1 MRETEPSPRC
11 GDGFLSRK
19 PVMHQIQ
26 SGILGR
32 LKFVQ
37 IQECHEKFIEL
48 VGNAV
53 GVAFMKERE
62 ELIAMKF
69 NKYYFE
75 NFSSDTPFDINN
87 PRYVL
92 GLVGVDSVLERIV
105 VSSPYSLTI
114 EDFDNV
120 DLVNALLHIDVLQLK
135 NDKIGMAVPFFVSQ
149 DADILKELSKRVA
162 NDIATELL
170 AHKEQIVKAA
180 ERIDNGY
187 PVERNLYHILCAYIL
202 DGLMFDYLEEN
213 GLVTTSCVHNSGL
226 DYLVILYEDTA
237 CLNEYSNMLLC
248 SYNRLMANGKGF
260 VSFGDSHGIR
270 NDFYRYNRQRELNL
284 LSEQER
290 KYITCS
296 TETLIENFDRMA
308 DGDKVE
314 RRYVEIYERFGYCQD
329 GKIVV
334 PVYNACSF
342 EIADKLYD
350 FIVEIVKTHI
360 IDVLTAIQCE
370 TRLLAIAHEVK
381 VKDIANEIYHL
392 IFGEVNEI
400 LVRSGLV
407 STPPYYQGEGRY
419 FKSFER

>member
-1 MRETEPSPRC
+1 
-11 GDGFLSRK
+11 
-19 PVMHQIQ
+19 
-26 SGILGR
+26 
-32 LKFVQ
+32 
-37 IQECHEKFIEL
+37 
-48 VGNAV
+48 
-53 GVAFMKERE
+53 
-62 ELIAMKF
+62 MKF

-75 NFSSDTPFDINN
+75 NFSFNTPFDVNN

-92 GLVGVDSVLERIV
+92 TLAGVDSILERIV
-105 VSSPYSLTI
+105 VSRPYSLTI

-120 DLVNALLHIDVLQLK
+120 DLINALLHIEVLQLK
-135 NDKIGMAVPFFVSQ
+135 NDKLGMAVPFFVNQ
-149 DADILKELSKRVA
+149 DTDILKALSKRVA
-162 NDIATELL
+162 NNIATELL
-170 AHKEQIVKAA
+170 EHKEQIVKVA

-187 PVERNLYHILCAYIL
+187 PVKRNLYHILCAYIF

-213 GLVTTSCVHNSGL
+213 ELVTTSCVHNSGL
-226 DYLVILYEDTA
+226 DYLVILYEDAA
-237 CLNEYSNMLLC
+237 CLNEYSDMLLC
-248 SYNRLMANGKGF
+248 SYNRLIANGKGF

-270 NDFYRYNRQRELNL
+270 NDFYRYYRQKELNL

-296 TETLIENFDRMA
+296 TETLIENFDRMV

-314 RRYVEIYERFGYCQD
+314 RCYVEIYERFGYCQD

-334 PVYNACSF
+334 PVYNSRSY
-342 EIADKLYD
+342 EIANELYNI
-350 FIVEIVKTHI
+350 IVEIIKAHI
-360 IDVLTAIQCE
+360 SNALTAIQCE

-400 LVRSGLV
+400 LVKSGLILA
-407 STPPYYQGEGRY
+407 PPYYQGEGRY